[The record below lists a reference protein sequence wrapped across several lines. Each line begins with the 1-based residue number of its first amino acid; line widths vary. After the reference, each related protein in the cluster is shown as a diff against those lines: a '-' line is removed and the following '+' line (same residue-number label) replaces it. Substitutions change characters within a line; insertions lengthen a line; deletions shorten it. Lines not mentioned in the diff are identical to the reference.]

1 MSTIQEERIK
11 AIEQHQVQAQTS
23 YDRARAEG
31 HDGASEHYK
40 NRLSELASDLV
51 RARSA

>member
-1 MSTIQEERIK
+1 MSTTQEERIK
-11 AIEQHQVQAQTS
+11 AIEQRQVQAQNS

-40 NRLSELASDLV
+40 NRLSELAADLI